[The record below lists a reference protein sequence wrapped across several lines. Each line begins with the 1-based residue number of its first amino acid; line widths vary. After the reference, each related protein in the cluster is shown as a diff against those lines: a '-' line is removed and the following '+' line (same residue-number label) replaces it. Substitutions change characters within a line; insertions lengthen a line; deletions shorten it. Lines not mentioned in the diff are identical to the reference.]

1 MAGRTEIERLE
12 LGRLERLDLRSF
24 WGEQL
29 PDLTP
34 WFLQN
39 IDLLGETLGIDITP
53 LEREVNVDTGA
64 FNVLGADALGR
75 PIVIDNRMEAT
86 DHSQLG
92 QLIVEASGLEAAVV
106 IWVAPHFRDEFRRGL
121 EWLNERTDQQVDF
134 FGVEIGLVR
143 IGRSLPAPVLDVVVQ
158 PRNWRRAGRRRGPLP
173 MRSPKAGRAAEPA
186 PAAPEVDDTSPRR
199 GRHESS
205 APEPP
210 ATRYEPAPSPRPPRY
225 ERPPEPP
232 PEPPPAARYDPAP
245 EPPPSRYEPAP
256 EPPSSRYDPAP
267 EPPPAAR
274 YDPAPAA
281 EPPPAAHYE
290 PAPEPPP
297 SRYDP
302 APPPEPP
309 PAARYDPAPEPRP
322 ARYDPVPPPE
332 PPAIAE
338 AFAPA
343 ARAPQEPVPEPPAA
357 PPPMA
362 SEKAGGLQPV
372 ELRYRFF
379 EAMFDSVAIRRPGF
393 RIPKFGYENWVGFS
407 AGPFGFYD
415 VAFTANG
422 AVRAGIYLD
431 MQERTST
438 KRLFDDLFA
447 ERLAVETAV
456 GRILSWER
464 LDDRRASRIV
474 DYREVRDL
482 GSREERRVVADWAA
496 ETVVKLM
503 EALDDRLRSTAA
515 VLLSR
520 VQGGV

>member
-1 MAGRTEIERLE
+1 VARTEIERLG
-12 LGRLERLDLRSF
+12 LGRLERLDLKSF

-53 LEREVNVDTGA
+53 LEQEVDVDTGA
-64 FNVLGADALGR
+64 FKVLGADATGR
-75 PIVIDNRMEAT
+75 PIVIENRLEAT
-86 DHSQLG
+86 DHNQLG
-92 QLIVEASGLEAAVV
+92 QMIVHASGLDEAVV
-106 IWVAPHFRDEFRRGL
+106 IWVAPRFHEEFRRGL
-121 EWLNERTDQQVDF
+121 DWLNDRTDQKVDF

-158 PRNWRRAGRRRGPLP
+158 PRNWRKSGRRQVRLPVGTPLP
-173 MRSPKAGRAAEPA
+173 GPAPRRAADPA
-186 PAAPEVDDTSPRR
+186 GMPRHTAVPEDLDGQASHLPPLPEVPLRDQ
-199 GRHESS
+199 
-205 APEPP
+205 
-210 ATRYEPAPSPRPPRY
+210 
-225 ERPPEPP
+225 
-232 PEPPPAARYDPAP
+232 YDL
-245 EPPPSRYEPAP
+245 PPSR
-256 EPPSSRYDPAP
+256 EPPDPVAP
-267 EPPPAAR
+267 
-274 YDPAPAA
+274 DT
-281 EPPPAAHYE
+281 
-290 PAPEPPP
+290 P
-297 SRYDP
+297 SP
-302 APPPEPP
+302 VAGPTLTAAPPPQPP
-309 PAARYDPAPEPRP
+309 TPSFEPEPNGRHLP
-322 ARYDPVPPPE
+322 AS
-332 PPAIAE
+332 
-338 AFAPA
+338 
-343 ARAPQEPVPEPPAA
+343 

-362 SEKAGGLQPV
+362 SEQAGGLQPV
-372 ELRYRFF
+372 ELRHRFF
-379 EAMFDSVAIRRPGF
+379 ESMFDSVAIRRPGF
-393 RIPKFGYENWVGFS
+393 RVPKFGYENWVGFA

-422 AVRAGIYLD
+422 AVRAGVYLD
-431 MQERTST
+431 MQERTAT

-482 GSREERRVVADWAA
+482 DSLQERRALADWAA

-503 EALDDRLRSTAA
+503 EALDDRLRSTAQ

>member
-53 LEREVNVDTGA
+53 LEREVNIDSGA

-173 MRSPKAGRAAEPA
+173 MRAPKAGPSAEPPPDA
-186 PAAPEVDDTSPRR
+186 PAPPPR

-205 APEPP
+205 TAEPP
-210 ATRYEPAPSPRPPRY
+210 PARY
-225 ERPPEPP
+225 ERAPA
-232 PEPPPAARYDPAP
+232 PEPPPARYERTPAPEPPPARYDPAPVPEPLPARYERAPAPEPPPPSYQSAAEPRPARYDPAP
-245 EPPPSRYEPAP
+245 EPPPARYERPPEPPAGARYEPP
-256 EPPSSRYDPAP
+256 PAP
-267 EPPPAAR
+267 EPPPAA
-274 YDPAPAA
+274 PEAFAAAAPA
-281 EPPPAAHYE
+281 E
-290 PAPEPPP
+290 PAP
-297 SRYDP
+297 
-302 APPPEPP
+302 
-309 PAARYDPAPEPRP
+309 
-322 ARYDPVPPPE
+322 
-332 PPAIAE
+332 
-338 AFAPA
+338 
-343 ARAPQEPVPEPPAA
+343 A

-372 ELRYRFF
+372 ELRHRFF
-379 EAMFDSVAIRRPGF
+379 EAMFELVAMRRPGF
-393 RIPKFGYENWVGFS
+393 RIPRFGYENWVGFA

-447 ERLAVETAV
+447 ERLAIETAV

-482 GSREERRVVADWAA
+482 DSREERRVVADWAA

>member
-39 IDLLGETLGIDITP
+39 IDLLSETLGIDITP
-53 LEREVNVDTGA
+53 LEREVNIDTGA

-75 PIVIDNRMEAT
+75 PIVIDNRLEAT

-92 QLIVEASGLEAAVV
+92 QLIVQASGLEAAVV
-106 IWVAPHFRDEFRRGL
+106 IWVAPHFREEFRRGL
-121 EWLNERTDQQVDF
+121 DWLNERTDQQVDF

-158 PRNWRRAGRRRGPLP
+158 PRNWRRSGRRRGPLP
-173 MRSPKAGRAAEPA
+173 MRSPKAGRVAEPA
-186 PAAPEVDDTSPRR
+186 PPAEADAAPLPR

-205 APEPP
+205 AE
-210 ATRYEPAPSPRPPRY
+210 
-225 ERPPEPP
+225 
-232 PEPPPAARYDPAP
+232 PPAARY
-245 EPPPSRYEPAP
+245 EP
-256 EPPSSRYDPAP
+256 PAP

-274 YDPAPAA
+274 Y
-281 EPPPAAHYE
+281 EP

-297 SRYDP
+297 
-302 APPPEPP
+302 A
-309 PAARYDPAPEPRP
+309 
-322 ARYDPVPPPE
+322 V
-332 PPAIAE
+332 AE

-343 ARAPQEPVPEPPAA
+343 PAGGAAPEPAPG

-372 ELRYRFF
+372 ELRHRFF

-393 RIPKFGYENWVGFS
+393 RIPKFGYENWVGFA

-474 DYREVRDL
+474 DYREIRDL
-482 GSREERRVVADWAA
+482 DSREERRVVADWAA

>member
-1 MAGRTEIERLE
+1 VARTEIERLG
-12 LGRLERLDLRSF
+12 LGRLERLDLKSF

-53 LEREVNVDTGA
+53 LEQEVDVDTGA
-64 FNVLGADALGR
+64 FKVLGADATGR
-75 PIVIDNRMEAT
+75 PIVIENRLEAT
-86 DHSQLG
+86 DHNQLG
-92 QLIVEASGLEAAVV
+92 QMIVHASGLDEAVV
-106 IWVAPHFRDEFRRGL
+106 IWVAPRFHEEFRRGL
-121 EWLNERTDQQVDF
+121 DWLNDRTDQKVDF

-158 PRNWRRAGRRRGPLP
+158 PRNWRKSGRRQVRLPVGTPLP
-173 MRSPKAGRAAEPA
+173 GPGARYAGDPA
-186 PAAPEVDDTSPRR
+186 GMPRHTAVPEDLDGQASHLPPLPEVPLRDQ
-199 GRHESS
+199 
-205 APEPP
+205 
-210 ATRYEPAPSPRPPRY
+210 
-225 ERPPEPP
+225 
-232 PEPPPAARYDPAP
+232 YDL
-245 EPPPSRYEPAP
+245 PPSR
-256 EPPSSRYDPAP
+256 EPPDPVAP
-267 EPPPAAR
+267 
-274 YDPAPAA
+274 DT
-281 EPPPAAHYE
+281 
-290 PAPEPPP
+290 P
-297 SRYDP
+297 SP
-302 APPPEPP
+302 VAGPTLTAAPPPQPP
-309 PAARYDPAPEPRP
+309 TPSFEPEPNGRHLP
-322 ARYDPVPPPE
+322 AS
-332 PPAIAE
+332 
-338 AFAPA
+338 
-343 ARAPQEPVPEPPAA
+343 

-362 SEKAGGLQPV
+362 SEQAGGLQPV
-372 ELRYRFF
+372 ELRHRFF
-379 EAMFDSVAIRRPGF
+379 ESMFDSVAIRRPGF
-393 RIPKFGYENWVGFS
+393 RVPKFGYENWVGFA

-422 AVRAGIYLD
+422 AVRAGVYLD
-431 MQERTST
+431 MQERTAT

-482 GSREERRVVADWAA
+482 DSLQERRALADWAA

-503 EALDDRLRSTAA
+503 EALDDRLRSTAQ